1 MTINNFLSDHYL
13 HDSLVEKVAHENN
26 TVDITIDFCF
36 WMQEG
41 YSENEPETGII
52 HLHFPDVTSFSG
64 PSGSLDDYSI
74 LEANY
79 QDGCFILL
87 LMDDFNNT
95 SYELKI
101 TSESG
106 TVEVNH

>member
-13 HDSLVEKVAHENN
+13 HDSLVEKVVYENN

-41 YSENEPETGII
+41 YRENEPETGII
-52 HLHFPDVTSFSG
+52 YLHFPDVTSFSG

-79 QDGCFILL
+79 QDGCLILL

-101 TSESG
+101 TSASG